1 MYRHVVKSI
10 RLRNLM
16 GNLTLVVVSILL
28 TLLLAE
34 AALRVFD
41 MFPPPDPQPRRPN
54 LFTSD
59 AITGYRLLPSLQ
71 TTYHYP
77 ANSPVAIPLV
87 SNSLGF
93 RDKRELYEEDPRT
106 RMLLVGDSFIF
117 GSGVR
122 SEERISEVLESLEPA
137 WRVDSMGMPGWG
149 IDSMIRAL
157 EHVLPRLKP
166 DSVIMA
172 VYCDDFRR
180 VHPYYAGM
188 GYATNKYELLDGEL
202 VSRPFPVTSGIENLR
217 LWQAGYRLATNNFLV
232 NDRFD
237 LNGALLDRFIALSE
251 KYGFDPVILFLPGKT
266 DTPIHKRERAF
277 LNSWTAERSVPYLDL
292 TPIIHGAGVSNTY
305 IRDNWHWN
313 PQGHRIAAEA
323 VLGFLKATQRHQYAV
338 DKSR

>member
-1 MYRHVVKSI
+1 MYRHVLKSI

-16 GNLTLVVVSILL
+16 GNLTLVAVSILL

-41 MFPPPDPQPRRPN
+41 MFPPPDPKPRRPN

-59 AITGYRLLPSLQ
+59 AVTGYRLKPSLQ

-77 ANSPVAIPLV
+77 PDSPVAIPLV

-93 RDKRELYEEDPRT
+93 RENRELFEEDPRT
-106 RMLLVGDSFIF
+106 RILVVGDSFIF

-122 SEERISEVLESLEPA
+122 SEERISEVMESMEPA

-149 IDSMIRAL
+149 IDSMVRAL
-157 EHVLPRLKP
+157 EHVLPGLKL
-166 DSVIMA
+166 DSVILA

-188 GYATNKYELLDGEL
+188 GYAASKYDLVDGEL
-202 VSRPFPVTSGIENLR
+202 VSKPFPVPSGIQNLR

-232 NDRFD
+232 HDRFD
-237 LNGALLDRFIALSE
+237 INAALLERFMELSE
-251 KYGFDPVILFLPGKT
+251 NHEFEPVILFLPGKT

-277 LNSWTAERSVPYLDL
+277 LNTWTSERSVPYLDL
-292 TPIIHGAGVSNTY
+292 TPVIHGAGVSNTY
-305 IRDNWHWN
+305 IAGNWHWN
-313 PQGHRIAAEA
+313 PEGHRIAAEA
-323 VLGFLKATQRHQYAV
+323 VLDFVKATQRQQYAAQ
-338 DKSR
+338 K